1 MTVNTEFLIRQTN
14 MKKFSL
20 ELDQKSK
27 QLMMENNLFIKK
39 VTLESEIILK
49 VILL

>member
-1 MTVNTEFLIRQTN
+1 MR
-14 MKKFSL
+14 KFSL

-39 VTLESEIILK
+39 ATLESEIILTM
-49 VILL
+49 IFL